1 MAETITMEI
10 NDPIVRME
18 EEVHDIEEVPTKLVE
33 EEVFDKK
40 VKKRQLT
47 DKQKQALQ
55 AGRAKA
61 KAQREA
67 KRMEEVKKQVA
78 KEEKS
83 KVREERKQLAK
94 AEAEATEQLKTKRQ
108 KKTAQEKARE
118 RIKAR
123 KAEKDKADNKRV
135 DEFNELKYTYL
146 ESCDTEEDF
155 DKLDNILNRYIT
167 RSDILKGNDHIRN
180 KIGEVVSLLKK

>member
-33 EEVFDKK
+33 DEVFVKK

-67 KRMEEVKKQVA
+67 KRMEEVKKQ
-78 KEEKS
+78 EE
-83 KVREERKQLAK
+83 L
-94 AEAEATEQLKTKRQ
+94 L
-108 KKTAQEKARE
+108 QEWQ
-118 RIKAR
+118 
-123 KAEKDKADNKRV
+123 
-135 DEFNELKYTYL
+135 
-146 ESCDTEEDF
+146 
-155 DKLDNILNRYIT
+155 
-167 RSDILKGNDHIRN
+167 
-180 KIGEVVSLLKK
+180 